1 MPGEVG
7 RLSEPVVITGAGV
20 ITSIGAGF
28 EEFSSALFDCRV
40 GMTSSEVIDFGDDLQ
55 AITCE
60 VEDFSP
66 QRWLGPKGIRVL
78 DRSARLLAVAA
89 QLCLDSVERVPPDSN
104 EGDPDLG
111 LVCGTIFGSIHSI
124 ASFDWSGLE
133 DGVKYVNPMA
143 FPNTV
148 INSPAGQAAIRHKLG
163 GVNST
168 ISAGL
173 ASGLIAIQY
182 ATDFLRLGRARM
194 LLAGGVEEIA
204 EESYLGFRKN
214 GLLSSSQ
221 HPRPFLEERD
231 GVILGEGSALLALE
245 LKQTAVGRGATPLA
259 EVAGVGSSQ
268 DARRI
273 DGFSLNADGAERAIR
288 EALRTAD
295 IGPQQVGGIIS
306 SASGSHGGDFMELEA
321 LRRVFGDNLAGIPI
335 SCPKASCGETL
346 GAAGAIGAAAA
357 LAAVQRREIPPTA
370 GTEDHPQDLSL
381 RSTPQP
387 LTGDNVLVTAFSCE
401 GSNAAVVLR

>member
-1 MPGEVG
+1 
-7 RLSEPVVITGAGV
+7 LSEPVVITGAGV
-20 ITSIGAGF
+20 IASIGAGF
-28 EEFSSALFDCRV
+28 EEFSSALFDSRV
-40 GMTSSEVIDFGDDLQ
+40 GATNSSVIDFGD
-55 AITCE
+55 AMEVVTCE
-60 VEDFSP
+60 VQGFSP
-66 QRWLGPKGIRVL
+66 KRWLGPKGIRAL

-89 QLCLDSVERVPPDSN
+89 QFCLDAVGRTAPESD

-111 LVCGTIFGSIHSI
+111 LVCGTIFGSVHSI

-173 ASGLIAIQY
+173 ASSLIAIQY

-214 GLLSSSQ
+214 GLLSRNR
-221 HPRPFLEERD
+221 HPLPFRKERD
-231 GVILGEGSALLALE
+231 GVVLGEGSALLALE
-245 LKQTAVGRGATPLA
+245 LKETAVHRGARPLA
-259 EVAGVGSSQ
+259 EVAGLGSSQ
-268 DARRI
+268 DAQRI
-273 DGFSLNADGAERAIR
+273 DGFSLNSDGAERAIR
-288 EALRTAD
+288 QALQTAG
-295 IGPQQVGGIIS
+295 IGPEGVGGIVS
-306 SASGSHGGDFMELEA
+306 SASGSRGGDFMELEA
-321 LRRVFGDNLAGIPI
+321 LRRVFGGRLAGIPI
-335 SCPKASCGETL
+335 TCPKASCGETL
-346 GAAGAIGAAAA
+346 GAGGAIGVAAA
-357 LAAVQRREIPPTA
+357 LTAVRRREIPPTA
-370 GTEDHPQDLSL
+370 TVGELPEDLLL
-381 RSTPQP
+381 RSEPQP
-387 LTGDNVLVTAFSCE
+387 LIDHNVLVTAFSCE

>member
-1 MPGEVG
+1 MK
-7 RLSEPVVITGAGV
+7 RTA
-20 ITSIGAGF
+20 
-28 EEFSSALFDCRV
+28 
-40 GMTSSEVIDFGDDLQ
+40 
-55 AITCE
+55 
-60 VEDFSP
+60 
-66 QRWLGPKGIRVL
+66 
-78 DRSARLLAVAA
+78 
-89 QLCLDSVERVPPDSN
+89 PDSD
-104 EGDPDLG
+104 EGDPELG

-173 ASGLIAIQY
+173 ASSLIAIQY

-214 GLLSSSQ
+214 GLLSRNH
-221 HPRPFLEERD
+221 HPLPFREERD

-245 LKQTAVGRGATPLA
+245 LKETATHRGARPLA

-268 DARRI
+268 DAQRI
-273 DGFSLNADGAERAIR
+273 DGFSLNSDGAERAVR
-288 EALRTAD
+288 QALDVAG
-295 IGPQQVGGIIS
+295 IGPEQVGGIIS
-306 SASGSHGGDFMELEA
+306 SASGSRGGDFMELEA
-321 LRRVFGDNLAGIPI
+321 LRSVFGKRLAGIPI

-346 GAAGAIGAAAA
+346 GAAGAIGMTAA

-370 GTEDHPQDLSL
+370 GLGDPPQDLLL
-381 RSTPQP
+381 RSEPQS
-387 LTGDNVLVTAFSCE
+387 LVDKNVLVTAFSCE
-401 GSNAAVVLR
+401 GSNAAVILR